1 MNTINPAALMAEYHN
16 LKEEADQIKAR
27 MGQIKD
33 HLAAAYP
40 DGGTI
45 DDHKISIV
53 RGRINWTRVAKAY
66 PVFEFPELYKQEV
79 ILDQKKAEAL
89 IAPAQLD
96 EYRGEPSV
104 SIR

>member
-1 MNTINPAALMAEYHN
+1 MSEYQTLKFSAAKIKTRM
-16 LKEEADQIKAR
+16 DQIKTLLGDA
-27 MGQIKD
+27 M
-33 HLAAAYP
+33 P

-45 DDHKISIV
+45 GDHKISIV
-53 RGRINWTRVAKAY
+53 RGRINWARVAKAY
-66 PVFEFPELYKQEV
+66 PAQDHPQLYKQE
-79 ILDQKKAEAL
+79 ISLDQKKAEAL

>member
-1 MNTINPAALMAEYHN
+1 MTPVELQELMSEYQTLKFSAAKIKTRM
-16 LKEEADQIKAR
+16 DQIKTLLGDA
-27 MGQIKD
+27 M
-33 HLAAAYP
+33 P

-45 DDHKISIV
+45 GDHKISIV
-53 RGRINWTRVAKAY
+53 RGRINWARVAKAY
-66 PVFEFPELYKQEV
+66 PAQDHPQLYKQE
-79 ILDQKKAEAL
+79 ISLDQKKAEAM

>member
-1 MNTINPAALMAEYHN
+1 MTTVELQELMSEYQTLKFSAA
-16 LKEEADQIKAR
+16 KIKAR
-27 MGQIKD
+27 MDQIKTMLGD
-33 HLAAAYP
+33 AMP

-53 RGRINWTRVAKAY
+53 RGRINWARVAKAY
-66 PVFEFPELYKQEV
+66 PAQDFPQLYKQELT
-79 ILDQKKAEAL
+79 LDQKKAEAL

-96 EYRGEPSV
+96 EYRAEPSV

>member
-40 DGGTI
+40 DGAEVGG
-45 DDHKISIV
+45 HKVSIV
-53 RGRINWTRVAKAY
+53 RGRINWARVAKAY
-66 PVFEFPELYKQEV
+66 PVNDFPQLYKQELA
-79 ILDQKKAEAL
+79 LDQKKAEAL